1 MRSWGGFAKER
12 LRRSLF
18 FCNPMIKKIIFF
30 SLIFFLGFAP
40 LVFAAESQPCTMEFD
55 GRLRGYLLH
64 LPSPHKGDE
73 PMALVVVL
81 HGGGQ
86 DAWSAEEMT
95 GFSELADQEGFVVV
109 YPNGTGMFPRKLLT
123 WNAGNFCGYA
133 MDNDVDDAGFIA
145 ALLDRLKAD
154 LALDPKRIFVT
165 GISNGGMLAY
175 RLACLYSDRIA
186 AIAPVAAA
194 MNDEACMPRGPVSVI
209 AFHGTADRRVL
220 YNGGAPEVQWDAYGR
235 KDKSVATAM
244 NYWVA
249 RNGCAGKPWRTENRH
264 FSIDTWEEGAGGT
277 EVVLF
282 TIKGGGHAWPGGKPW
297 RFRMDE
303 PTTDVVAT
311 KAMWDF
317 FKAHPKE

>member
-1 MRSWGGFAKER
+1 
-12 LRRSLF
+12 
-18 FCNPMIKKIIFF
+18 MIRKII
-30 SLIFFLGFAP
+30 LLVMVFFLGFAP
-40 LVFAAESQPCTMEFD
+40 LVFAAESEPRTMEFD

-64 LPSPHKGDE
+64 LPPHYKSSE
-73 PMALVVVL
+73 SMALVVVL
-81 HGGGQ
+81 HGGGG

-123 WNAGNFCGYA
+123 WNAGHCCGYA

-145 ALLDRLKAD
+145 SLLDRLKAE
-154 LALDPKRIFVT
+154 LALDPKRIFLA
-165 GISNGGMLAY
+165 GISNGGMLVY

-194 MNDEACMPRGPVSVI
+194 MNNEACMPRDPVSVI

-220 YNGGAPEVQWDAYGR
+220 YDGGVPEVPWDVHER
-235 KDKSVATAM
+235 EDKSVSYAM
-244 NYWVA
+244 NFWVA
-249 RNGCAGKPWRTENRH
+249 RNGCAGKPWRTENRK
-264 FSIDTWEEGAGGT
+264 FAVDTWEEGAAGT
-277 EVVLF
+277 EVVLY
-282 TIKGGGHAWPGGKPW
+282 TIKDGGHAWPGGKPW
-297 RFRMDE
+297 RYRMDE

-317 FKAHPKE
+317 FKTHPKK